1 MKFTEI
7 RIADC
12 VPFEGN
18 PFQIH
23 EDTAMEMLTDSIR
36 QSGVLVPVAVRL
48 AGDGR
53 YEIISGHRRIHACK
67 KLGIETVPAL
77 ITELDRD
84 SAVIFMVD
92 SNLQRESLLPSEKA
106 FAYKMKLEAL
116 KHQGRTSDQLGQKS
130 SVQTVADAS
139 SDSKTQ
145 VQRYIRLTNLE
156 KPLLD
161 LVDEGRIAL
170 TPAVELS
177 YLRPEEQRD
186 LIQTIESED
195 CTPSLSQSV
204 RMRKLSAEGLLDM
217 DRIFEIMTEVKSNQ
231 VEVIRIP
238 TERIR
243 RFFKPATSYRQMED
257 TIVKALEYY
266 ARYLQRQRDRDSR

>member
-1 MKFTEI
+1 MNITEI
-7 RIADC
+7 KITNC

-18 PFQIH
+18 PFQIR
-23 EDTAMEMLTDSIR
+23 EDHSMEMLTDSI
-36 QSGVLVPVAVRL
+36 QESGVLVPVAVRT
-48 AGDGR
+48 AGNGS
-53 YEIISGHRRIHACK
+53 YEIISGHRRIHACE

-77 ITELDRD
+77 VTELDRD

-177 YLRPEEQRD
+177 YLLPEEQRN
-186 LIQTIESED
+186 
-195 CTPSLSQSV
+195 LSDIL
-204 RMRKLSAEGLLDM
+204 R
-217 DRIFEIMTEVKSNQ
+217 
-231 VEVIRIP
+231 
-238 TERIR
+238 
-243 RFFKPATSYRQMED
+243 
-257 TIVKALEYY
+257 
-266 ARYLQRQRDRDSR
+266 

>member
-1 MKFTEI
+1 MTLTEI
-7 RIADC
+7 KAADC
-12 VPFEGN
+12 IPFKDN

-23 EDTAMEMLTDSIR
+23 EDAAMEMLTDSIR
-36 QSGVLVPVAVRL
+36 QNGVLVPIAVRP
-48 AGDGR
+48 GKDGR

-77 ITELDRD
+77 ITQLDRD

-116 KHQGRTSDQLGQKS
+116 KHQGRASDQLGQKS

-161 LVDEGRIAL
+161 LVDKGRIAL

-177 YLRPEEQRD
+177 YLLPEEQRN

-204 RMRKLSAEGLLDM
+204 RMRKLSDEGLLTM
-217 DRIFEIMTEVKSNQ
+217 DRIFEIMTEVKGNQ
-231 VEVIRIP
+231 VEVIKIP
-238 TERIR
+238 TERVR
-243 RFFKPATSYRQMED
+243 RFFKPTTSYRQMED
-257 TIVKALEYY
+257 YIVKALEYY
-266 ARYLQRQRDRDSR
+266 ARYLQRQRDRER

>member
-1 MKFTEI
+1 MTLTEI
-7 RIADC
+7 KAADC
-12 VPFEGN
+12 IPFKDN

-23 EDTAMEMLTDSIR
+23 EDAAMEMLTDSIR
-36 QSGVLVPVAVRL
+36 QNGVLVPITVRPTE
-48 AGDGR
+48 DGR

-67 KLGIETVPAL
+67 KLGIETIPAL
-77 ITELDRD
+77 ITQVDRD

-116 KHQGRTSDQLGQKS
+116 KHQGRASDQLGQKS

-161 LVDEGRIAL
+161 LVDERRIAL
-170 TPAVELS
+170 TPAACSKFYHTKSPFFLS
-177 YLRPEEQRD
+177 
-186 LIQTIESED
+186 S
-195 CTPSLSQSV
+195 
-204 RMRKLSAEGLLDM
+204 
-217 DRIFEIMTEVKSNQ
+217 SNAN
-231 VEVIRIP
+231 P
-238 TERIR
+238 
-243 RFFKPATSYRQMED
+243 
-257 TIVKALEYY
+257 
-266 ARYLQRQRDRDSR
+266 

>member
-1 MKFTEI
+1 MKLTEI
-7 RIADC
+7 KVADC
-12 VPFEGN
+12 IPFKDN

-23 EDTAMEMLTDSIR
+23 EDAAMEMLTDSIR
-36 QSGVLVPVAVRL
+36 QNGVLVPIAVRPTE
-48 AGDGR
+48 DGR
-53 YEIISGHRRIHACK
+53 DEIISGHRRIHACK

-77 ITELDRD
+77 ITQLDRD

-116 KHQGRTSDQLGQKS
+116 KHQGRASDQLGQKS

-145 VQRYIRLTNLE
+145 VQRYIRLTKLE

-177 YLRPEEQRD
+177 YLLPEEQRN

-204 RMRKLSAEGLLDM
+204 RMRKLSDEGLLTM
-217 DRIFEIMTEVKSNQ
+217 DRIFEIMTEVKGNQ
-231 VEVIRIP
+231 VEVIKIP
-238 TERIR
+238 TERVR
-243 RFFKPATSYRQMED
+243 RFFKSTTSYRQMED
-257 TIVKALEYY
+257 YIVKALEYY
-266 ARYLQRQRDRDSR
+266 ARYLQRQRDRER

>member
-1 MKFTEI
+1 
-7 RIADC
+7 
-12 VPFEGN
+12 
-18 PFQIH
+18 
-23 EDTAMEMLTDSIR
+23 MEMLTDSIR
-36 QSGVLVPVAVRL
+36 ESGVLVPVAVRT
-48 AGDGR
+48 AGNGS
-53 YEIISGHRRIHACK
+53 YEIISGHRRIHACG

-77 ITELDRD
+77 VTELDRD

-145 VQRYIRLTNLE
+145 VQRYIRLTELE

-177 YLRPEEQRD
+177 YLLPEEQQD

-204 RMRKLSAEGLLDM
+204 RMRKLSAEGLLTM
-217 DRIFEIMTEVKSNQ
+217 DRIFEIMTEVKGNQ
-231 VEVIRIP
+231 VEVIKIP
-238 TERIR
+238 TERVR
-243 RFFKPATSYRQMED
+243 RFFKPTTSYRQMED

-266 ARYLQRQRDRDSR
+266 ARYLKKQRDRDSR

>member
-1 MKFTEI
+1 MTLTEI
-7 RIADC
+7 KAADC
-12 VPFEGN
+12 IPFKDN

-23 EDTAMEMLTDSIR
+23 EDAAMEMLTDSIR
-36 QSGVLVPVAVRL
+36 QNGVLVPIAVRP
-48 AGDGR
+48 GKDGR

-67 KLGIETVPAL
+67 KLEIETVPAL
-77 ITELDRD
+77 ITQLDRD

-116 KHQGRTSDQLGQKS
+116 KHQGRASDQLGQKS

-145 VQRYIRLTNLE
+145 VQRYIRLTKLE

-177 YLRPEEQRD
+177 YLLPEEQRN

-204 RMRKLSAEGLLDM
+204 RMRKLSAEGLLTM
-217 DRIFEIMTEVKSNQ
+217 DRIFEIMTEVKGNQ
-231 VEVIRIP
+231 VEVIKIP
-238 TERIR
+238 TERVR
-243 RFFKPATSYRQMED
+243 RFFKPTTSYRQMED
-257 TIVKALEYY
+257 YIVKALEYY
-266 ARYLQRQRDRDSR
+266 ARYLQRQRDRER